1 MKNVIYSIFILF
13 LVLLSSCNGKKD
25 NAMSS
30 AKPPIKIT
38 KAEVTRVVKN
48 YFKQKFK
55 EPIISENEGLVR
67 IQGDMETGVFKQDRI
82 FIGKLDNDETED
94 AMVTY
99 GYQKTGSMAYDRH
112 LILLNKDSLRIVNDF
127 PAAMKIEEIT
137 SKRVI
142 AETDTSPKELDAEPC
157 PSCLVIIKLKLQG
170 DSLVRE
176 K

>member
-1 MKNVIYSIFILF
+1 MKTVIYTTFFLFIMM
-13 LVLLSSCNGKKD
+13 LSSCNGKKE

-30 AKPPIKIT
+30 AKPHALIT
-38 KAEVTRVVKN
+38 KAEVTQVVKN

-55 EPIISENEGLVR
+55 NPIISENEGLVR
-67 IQGDMETGVFKQDRI
+67 IQGDMEISIFKQDRI
-82 FIGKLDNDETED
+82 FIGKLDNDETQD
-94 AMVTY
+94 AVVTY

-112 LILLNKDSLRIVNDF
+112 LILLNADSLRVVHDF
-127 PAAMKIEEIT
+127 AAAMKIEEIA

-142 AETDTSPKELDAEPC
+142 ALADTTPEEFNVAPC
-157 PSCLVIIKLKLQG
+157 PSCQVLIQFKLVG